1 MKNYRVIVC
10 SSIFYEVEVQADS
23 ETQVKEFFNNG
34 DIDFIGGEEIDLESH
49 IYDIKEEVTE

>member
-10 SSIFYEVEVQADS
+10 SSIFYEVEVQADN

-49 IYDIKEEVTE
+49 IYDIKEEVTV

>member
-1 MKNYRVIVC
+1 MKNYKVIVC
-10 SSIFYEVEVQADS
+10 SSIFYEVEVQADN

-49 IYDIKEEVTE
+49 IYDIKEEVTS

>member
-1 MKNYRVIVC
+1 MKNYKVIVC
-10 SSIFYEVEVQADS
+10 SSIFYEVEVQADN

-49 IYDIKEEVTE
+49 IYDIKEEVTA

>member
-1 MKNYRVIVC
+1 MKNYKVIVC

-49 IYDIKEEVTE
+49 IYDIKEEVTA

>member
-10 SSIFYEVEVQADS
+10 SSIFYEVEVQADN

-49 IYDIKEEVTE
+49 IYDIKEEVTA